1 MLHVC
6 ACWAAAVRSRLAGR
20 VSGAAGRLRTG
31 VCTLWCP
38 LAQQFRTPLCIL
50 VHLAQAGNPCWRHV
64 TDRGSLSTYPGR

>member
-1 MLHVC
+1 MCVRAGLR
-6 ACWAAAVRSRLAGR
+6 AVRGRLAGR